1 MVLVGRGWL
10 VFLMR
15 ILMCWSV
22 EIEFVMRMVLVFL
35 KMMGGLLLLG
45 LRRLLI
51 CGMNLLVW
59 RNWRENNFVVI

>member
-1 MVLVGRGWL
+1 
-10 VFLMR
+10 
-15 ILMCWSV
+15 MCWSV